1 MNPVSSGYADVD
13 GIKLWHEVY
22 GEGTA
27 RADPWRMTTIG
38 AIQGW
43 VQPLAILGP
52 SQREGNVGLA
62 AKGESM
68 TLEEH
73 RQRHVELHALPG

>member
-1 MNPVSSGYADVD
+1 
-13 GIKLWHEVY
+13 
-22 GEGTA
+22 
-27 RADPWRMTTIG
+27 MTTIG